1 MAVSCLGYADWGAV
15 ECTCLDCKVPQLKE
29 HITSAVPF
37 ETIKQLGDVLTRMPT
52 QNLPAYKALIAATE
66 CQHVEDALVLAEQL
80 DEHILSSAIASP
92 EDVAAEEL
100 AVSLSK
106 EDIKLIRPHINLHTY
121 GQALL
126 ASRQQYS
133 DRVRPAGTPGWA
145 THPEHRTTEAGAADG
160 RNGAWITH
168 RSRRQVH
175 IQKAC
180 VIGGDS

>member
-126 ASRQQYS
+126 ASRNSIQTEYGLLERRDGQPIQSIGQQKQEP
-133 DRVRPAGTPGWA
+133 RMGEMELG
-145 THPEHRTTEAGAADG
+145 
-160 RNGAWITH
+160 
-168 RSRRQVH
+168 
-175 IQKAC
+175 
-180 VIGGDS
+180 